1 METDTLTVAQPSGLV
16 RRALTF
22 RDLVLHHLPRP
33 IHDAAAYDET
43 VAVIR
48 ELAGFDLNGDQE
60 DYLEVLAGLVEAYD
74 REHYRVLP
82 AVAPHETLQYLLEEH
97 GLDAAALAGLL
108 GVGRSTAYKLLKGRR
123 RLTAA
128 HIAKLAERFGVS
140 GDAFLPRTGA

>member
-1 METDTLTVAQPSGLV
+1 M
-16 RRALTF
+16 
-22 RDLVLHHLPRP
+22 PRP
-33 IHDAAAYDET
+33 IHDDIEMGNTMA
-43 VAVIR
+43 IINQLMGF
-48 ELAGFDLNGDQE
+48 ELNRDQH
-60 DYLEVLAGLVEAYD
+60 DYLDILIQLVTAYGD
-74 REHYRVLP
+74 AQPDLLP